1 MPKRLEMG
9 SRPGLAPGNGYSN
22 DDRADTLNPEDA
34 REINVPL
41 LRKMLEHITAHP
53 DEWNQDTW
61 AVESEESSCGTA
73 YCLAGHTAESLG
85 YPLVWAGPGTN
96 MASFCLADGKLRTI
110 ESVALHA
117 LGLEYSQATYLFSAC
132 NDLLTLWE
140 IAHDLTHGEI
150 EIPDDVKARSGS

>member
-22 DDRADTLNPEDA
+22 DDRADDTNPADE

-41 LRKMLEHITAHP
+41 LRKMLEHVTSHP

-85 YPLVWAGPGTN
+85 HTLVWQPGTN
-96 MASFCLADGKLRTI
+96 MASFCLAGGELRTI
-110 ESVALHA
+110 ESVATHA
-117 LGLEYSQATYLFSAC
+117 LGLKYTEAAGLFSAC
-132 NDLLTLWE
+132 NELHTLWE
-140 IAHDLTHGEI
+140 IANKLTNGEI
-150 EIPDDVKARSGS
+150 EIPDDLEARSGS